1 MHMYVDVILIIMMM
15 TIMIIMIIMIIIM
28 IIITIMIQ
36 CTYYRSHENVWNSNS
51 ISKHVFKLHIYQ
63 QILVSNR
70 RHWYATGYNKMSCS
84 FVFQI
89 YIPFI
94 MIT

>member
-1 MHMYVDVILIIMMM
+1 MHMYVDVIMIIIMM
-15 TIMIIMIIMIIIM
+15 TIMIIMIIIM

-63 QILVSNR
+63 QTLVSNR
-70 RHWYATGYNKMSCS
+70 RHWYATCYNKM
-84 FVFQI
+84 
-89 YIPFI
+89 
-94 MIT
+94 

>member
-1 MHMYVDVILIIMMM
+1 MHMYVDVIMIIIMM

-51 ISKHVFKLHIYQ
+51 ISKHVFKLHITETRP
-63 QILVSNR
+63 LKNVAR
-70 RHWYATGYNKMSCS
+70 EKWGTH
-84 FVFQI
+84 
-89 YIPFI
+89 
-94 MIT
+94 

>member
-1 MHMYVDVILIIMMM
+1 MHMYVDVIMIIIMM

-28 IIITIMIQ
+28 IMIMIMIQ

-51 ISKHVFKLHIYQ
+51 ISKHVFKVHIYQ

-70 RHWYATGYNKMSCS
+70 NIGMQPVVIKCHVLS
-84 FVFQI
+84 FFK
-89 YIPFI
+89 FI
-94 MIT
+94 FLLSR